1 MNSQYT
7 LLAPGPVQV
16 PPEVLEELAKP
27 VIHHRTPEFTSILS
41 RVLDKLQRVFLTDQP
56 VLILPSTGSG
66 AMEAALVNT
75 LKVGDEIIIVDSGKF
90 GERWVKMAKLFGCKP
105 IVVSV
110 PWGQTVKV
118 SDLEAVVTE
127 NTKALFCQAVETST
141 AVLHPIEDV
150 CKWCHEKNI
159 LSVIDAISALGS
171 CELKMDD
178 WKIDV
183 LVSGSQKAF
192 MIPTGLAFISL
203 SQKAWKAQSESDIP
217 KFYFDLKQELKAN
230 EKGQTFFSSSVSL
243 IRALDVALKYFEGDG
258 LKKINKRSLDLQM
271 ATVEFFKSLGLEIYS
286 SCPSLT
292 AVTVPANVNGDLLRA
307 KIEKEYNVTFMG
319 GQDQLKGKI
328 IRIGHIG
335 YIKPGD
341 LYKGLDAFTK
351 TLLDMG
357 YAIDSSSLKR
367 ALEAIREI

>member
-1 MNSQYT
+1 
-7 LLAPGPVQV
+7 
-16 PPEVLEELAKP
+16 
-27 VIHHRTPEFTSILS
+27 
-41 RVLDKLQRVFLTDQP
+41 
-56 VLILPSTGSG
+56 
-66 AMEAALVNT
+66 
-75 LKVGDEIIIVDSGKF
+75 
-90 GERWVKMAKLFGCKP
+90 
-105 IVVSV
+105 
-110 PWGQTVKV
+110 
-118 SDLEAVVTE
+118 
-127 NTKALFCQAVETST
+127 
-141 AVLHPIEDV
+141 
-150 CKWCHEKNI
+150 
-159 LSVIDAISALGS
+159 
-171 CELKMDD
+171 
-178 WKIDV
+178 
-183 LVSGSQKAF
+183 
-192 MIPTGLAFISL
+192 
-203 SQKAWKAQSESDIP
+203 
-217 KFYFDLKQELKAN
+217 
-230 EKGQTFFSSSVSL
+230 
-243 IRALDVALKYFEGDG
+243 
-258 LKKINKRSLDLQM
+258 M